1 MALAVDDD
9 EDEDGGIDEAAAA
22 ADQLVVGA
30 VASGVEPARTRANS
44 RANTSGE
51 WPSRMA
57 RDST

>member
-9 EDEDGGIDEAAAA
+9 EDDGGIDEAA